1 MLAWPTDAGRHGA
14 RAPRIRMPSPPSSI
28 RMTVQRP
35 AYDRDMHE
43 RNAKEAHARS
53 FDKAAG
59 VYEAAR
65 PGYPAEAVAW
75 MLEGVEGRVLDLGAG
90 TGKLTRALVERGYE
104 VSAVDPSPSMLGVLQ
119 DALPEVDVRLGSGES
134 IPFADDSVGAVV
146 AGQAWHWVDP
156 TVAVP
161 EVARVLRPGGTLG
174 LVWNFRDE
182 SVDWVRELG
191 QLMQTAEAYASDDVP
206 PVVGPPFGELERH
219 DVRWVQ
225 SMTVDGML
233 DLARSR
239 SYFITKDADTQAAVI
254 ASLRSLAAEHPDLA
268 GKDVFEL
275 PYVTEC
281 YRTRLDA

>member
-1 MLAWPTDAGRHGA
+1 MR
-14 RAPRIRMPSPPSSI
+14 
-28 RMTVQRP
+28 
-35 AYDRDMHE
+35 E
-43 RNAKEAHARS
+43 RNDKDAHARS
-53 FDKAAG
+53 FDKAAD

-75 MLEGVEGRVLDLGAG
+75 LLEGVSGPVLDLGAG
-90 TGKLTRALVERGYE
+90 TGKLTRSVLDRGFDA
-104 VSAVDPSPSMLGVLQ
+104 VAVDPSPAMLGVLAE
-119 DALPEVDVRLGSGES
+119 ALPEVDTRVGSGER
-134 IPFADDSVGAVV
+134 IPLDDASVGAVV

-156 TVAVP
+156 AVAVP

-191 QLMQTAEAYASDDVP
+191 QLMQTETAYASDEAP
-206 PVVGPPFGELERH
+206 PVVGPPFAEIERH

-225 SMTVDGML
+225 PMTVDGML

-254 ASLRSLAAEHPDLA
+254 ASLRRLASEHPDLA
-268 GKDVFEL
+268 GRDVFEL

-281 YRTRLDA
+281 YRARLGA